1 MIECP
6 NSNCKYLN
14 SLIETNCVVCNTF
27 LGYPNVNDAQKEEQ
41 LVAFNKRYD
50 EALLKITDDSH
61 HKKIKDFENAI
72 ETEARAVV
80 NIDLDYLENFI
91 VHKNTLYAS
100 YGLATA
106 GETREYA
113 KSQFDKER
121 RGVEGFIFGSNA
133 EHIRY
138 AALSLNKSGLKSY
151 ADYTLS
157 LKNIAISDR
166 GTVFEENSY
175 IVFQKYFNQK
185 DLVLE
190 NGHVA
195 SWENKHLLAV
205 VKCSEEIIKKNKTT
219 FADILLKS
227 TGDRKTDDFMEV
239 HIFGTFKKESVESV
253 KGSSKLFEPLDKLK
267 LEKTKNHLTFLGI
280 DWIEE

>member
-6 NSNCKYLN
+6 KCKRQN
-14 SLIETNCVVCNTF
+14 SLISKNCVVCDTF
-27 LGYPNVNDAQKEEQ
+27 LGYPNVNDAKKAEQ
-41 LVAFNKRYD
+41 LSALNKRYD
-50 EALLKITDDSH
+50 ETLLKITDVTQQ
-61 HKKIKDFENAI
+61 KRIKDFEDAI
-72 ETEARAVV
+72 ETEARAVI

-91 VHKNTLYAS
+91 VSKNNLYAS

-121 RGVEGFIFGSNA
+121 KGVEGFIFGSNA

-157 LKNIAISDR
+157 LKNIAISER

-185 DLVLE
+185 DLTLQ
-190 NGHVA
+190 NGHIA

-205 VKCSEEIIKKNKTT
+205 VKCSEEIVKKNKTY

-239 HIFGTFKKESVESV
+239 HIFGTFNKESVESV
-253 KGSSKLFEPLDKLK
+253 KGSSKLYEPLDKLK
-267 LEKTKNHLTFLGI
+267 LEKIKNYLTSLGI

>member
-6 NSNCKYLN
+6 NPNCKYSN
-14 SLIETNCVVCNTF
+14 SLIEINCVVCNTF
-27 LGYPNVNDAQKEEQ
+27 LGYPNVNDAQREEQ

-50 EALLKITDDSH
+50 ETLLKITDDSH
-61 HKKIKDFENAI
+61 RKKIKDFENAI

-80 NIDLDYLENFI
+80 NIDLDYLEHFI
-91 VHKNTLYAS
+91 INKNILYSS
-100 YGLATA
+100 YGLSTA

-133 EHIRY
+133 HHIRY

-151 ADYTLS
+151 GDYTLS
-157 LKNIAISDR
+157 LKNIAIADR

-175 IVFQKYFNQK
+175 IVFQKYFNQN
-185 DLVLE
+185 DFTFE

-195 SWENKHLLAV
+195 CWGNKHLLAV

-227 TGDRKTDDFMEV
+227 TGDRKTDNFMEV
-239 HIFGTFKKESVESV
+239 HIFGTFKKESIESV
-253 KGSSKLFEPLDKLK
+253 KGSSKLYEPLDKLK
-267 LEKTKNHLTFLGI
+267 SEKIKDYLTSLGI